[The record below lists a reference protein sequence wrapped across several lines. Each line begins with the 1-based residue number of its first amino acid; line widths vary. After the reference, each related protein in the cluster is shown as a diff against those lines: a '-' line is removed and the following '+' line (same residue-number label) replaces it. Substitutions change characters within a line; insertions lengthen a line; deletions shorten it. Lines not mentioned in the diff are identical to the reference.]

1 MKILFQIVMFVFIAS
16 AAIAQSPADSIAI
29 VKSFDSWNRGWAD
42 KNVALAIESYSDDVD
57 WTNAF
62 GDRFIGKDSLKKG
75 LEFIFSLS
83 FVMAGSSNK
92 NEFTDINFLSS
103 DIALVRSK
111 LIRTGQQTSKGE
123 IMPDR
128 HINHLRVFK
137 SIEGKWL
144 IVSHLISE
152 AKPKH

>member
-1 MKILFQIVMFVFIAS
+1 MRILFQIVMFVFIAS

-75 LEFIFSLS
+75 SFPIFIFSIQK
-83 FVMAGSSNK
+83 FWRPSS
-92 NEFTDINFLSS
+92 
-103 DIALVRSK
+103 
-111 LIRTGQQTSKGE
+111 
-123 IMPDR
+123 
-128 HINHLRVFK
+128 LRRFAT
-137 SIEGKWL
+137 
-144 IVSHLISE
+144 LISVSQFPE
-152 AKPKH
+152 PILRKTGFSMPQMAAQSII